1 MLTAAGSRWNE
12 KNKMNVAPPSG
23 DSDEEEDD
31 DDGGGGDIG
40 GAAARALAH
49 SIGCDA
55 AEAACAR
62 RWAAFTKARKRLYRE
77 WGGGGVVARRS
88 RALHRPNRNHNRR
101 HGMVIRL
108 FAAG

>member
-1 MLTAAGSRWNE
+1 
-12 KNKMNVAPPSG
+12 MNVAPPSG

-31 DDGGGGDIG
+31 DDDGGGDIG